1 MHQDGVSRAD
11 MENGVRTLNRNQS
24 SMVHFSII
32 GNKIYSQN
40 HGQYGGFQKF
50 FNEMLWSLKRKVVLP
65 DMEFLLNMGD
75 WPQNPKLDPTT
86 GQALPALPLFSWCG
100 SETHNDM
107 VLPTYKIVQAAV
119 FGKVRSTGFVS
130 CSPPD
135 Y

>member
-1 MHQDGVSRAD
+1 
-11 MENGVRTLNRNQS
+11 
-24 SMVHFSII
+24 
-32 GNKIYSQN
+32 
-40 HGQYGGFQKF
+40 
-50 FNEMLWSLKRKVVLP
+50 MLWLQVVLP